1 MQKNCINLTNGLRVH
16 TDGSYT
22 PCCLSILTRLKDDN
36 GRIMKVDTDSIE
48 DALNSPTL
56 VKLREETSKG
66 LQPEACSICWA
77 VEDAGFDSK
86 RILDNRKIKNPTDN
100 SLLMLELNLGNIC
113 NLACRSCNIDASA
126 NWKKEHNLVADPKER
141 LTSEQLESLA
151 SKYST
156 PFSDTSPIWD
166 QLKTHIK
173 TVKCLDLY
181 GGEPMLM
188 KKQWE
193 ILKYS
198 VEKGYSKNQY
208 VHFNTNGTIFKQEH
222 VDLLKNF
229 QTVDISFSIDGKD
242 DKFNYIRHLGNWS
255 KVEKNIDGWL
265 DSTKIYSNFKYNLC
279 YTVSILNV
287 LDFYEVAN
295 WSNQRNI
302 RIHVNMIHHPP
313 YYSITNI
320 PDEIKPMI
328 TDYIVK
334 SISLLNGES
343 YSQGMNI
350 VNFMNNTKCKRE
362 YWVKFLKINNIL
374 DESRNQSFENTFPE
388 LNKFI
393 NEYNRLKRI

>member
-22 PCCLSILTRLKDDN
+22 PCCLSIPTRLKDED
-36 GRIMKVDTDSIE
+36 GRIMKVNTDSIE

-56 VKLREETSKG
+56 VKLREETAKG
-66 LQPEACSICWA
+66 LQPEACSICWS
-77 VEDAGFDSK
+77 VEDAGFESK
-86 RILDNRKIKNPTDN
+86 RIQDNRKIKSIDN

-126 NWKKEHNLVADPKER
+126 NWKKEHNLVVDPKYK
-141 LTSEQLESLA
+141 LTSEQLDSLA

-173 TVKCLDLY
+173 YVKYLDLY

-198 VEKGYSKNQY
+198 VDKGYSKHQY
-208 VHFNTNGTIFKQEH
+208 VHFNTNGTIFKQAH

-229 QTVDISFSIDGKD
+229 HTVDISFSIDGKD
-242 DKFNYIRHLGNWS
+242 NKFNYIRHLGNWD
-255 KVEKNIDGWL
+255 KVEDNIDGWL
-265 DSTKIYSNFKYNLC
+265 NSTRKYTNFKYNIC

-287 LDFYEVAN
+287 LDFFELAH
-295 WSNQRNI
+295 WSKKRDI

-313 YYSITNI
+313 YYNITNI
-320 PDEIKPMI
+320 PEELKPI
-328 TDYIVK
+328 VTKYIVD
-334 SISLLNGES
+334 SIETLDGES
-343 YSQGMNI
+343 HSQGMNI
-350 VNFMNNTKCKRE
+350 VNFMNNTKCNAE
-362 YWVKFLKINNIL
+362 SWNKFLRINKIL
-374 DESRNQSFENTFPE
+374 DKSRNQSFENTFPE
-388 LNKFI
+388 LNKI
-393 NEYNRLKRI
+393 IKENYVQKHI